1 MTTARCTVNIF
12 CGNCHL
18 EQWSPLPRSWTGNRP
33 WINWYRAAN
42 LQTVC
47 WWWYH
52 SFSGN
57 VIGRFYLGK
66 TVKCWPVRNYKNVEN
81 TGLQLAKWFTDHKNR
96 LYGYEIV
103 NYSFKSAWVRTV
115 VRLHVYIEIHDCGM
129 DLQLLFLMR
138 FFGVALPRAFC
149 ATNSQITK
157 RTPKDI
163 VAGLQTAKKLG
174 TKNSGNI
181 SWKVSNLSKT
191 VCENSKVFGIFRA
204 LGRFFQFLS

>member
-1 MTTARCTVNIF
+1 
-12 CGNCHL
+12 
-18 EQWSPLPRSWTGNRP
+18 
-33 WINWYRAAN
+33 
-42 LQTVC
+42 
-47 WWWYH
+47 
-52 SFSGN
+52 
-57 VIGRFYLGK
+57 
-66 TVKCWPVRNYKNVEN
+66 
-81 TGLQLAKWFTDHKNR
+81 
-96 LYGYEIV
+96 
-103 NYSFKSAWVRTV
+103 
-115 VRLHVYIEIHDCGM
+115 M